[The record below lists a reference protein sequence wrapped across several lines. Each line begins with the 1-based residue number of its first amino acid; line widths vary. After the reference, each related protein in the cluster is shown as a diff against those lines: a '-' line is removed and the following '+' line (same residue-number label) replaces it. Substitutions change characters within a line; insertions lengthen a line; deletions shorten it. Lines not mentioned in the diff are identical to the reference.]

1 MYLLYYT
8 VHKIIHTIRS
18 RILSQITDSL
28 KRVSKR
34 KMGREIKIT
43 KQIEIKELLDGKGTN
58 EMHRNAANNKPQ
70 GDKNTKQG

>member
-43 KQIEIKELLDGKGTN
+43 KQIEIKELLEGKGTN
-58 EMHRNAANNKPQ
+58 EMHRKAANNKPH